1 MGENDEMSTE
11 RATETDEQIVDAFAA
26 HLDLERGRSEH
37 TVRAYRREAAA
48 LLAHL
53 REVERI
59 APADLDVTA
68 LRSWLGARAET
79 GAGASTLARS
89 AAAAR
94 TFTTWL
100 AATGRTPH
108 DVGGRLR
115 APRRGR
121 HLPTVLT
128 DEQAGALLD
137 GIVTEPAPRRSDTPA
152 PGADADSEDAAP
164 ARGDTPT
171 PGSTSK
177 QGGATM
183 PASAATQGGTATRDG
198 AVTRDGT
205 ATEGD
210 TAGEGTSAGGAPA
223 EEPSEVDPVQR
234 AVQLR
239 DAAVLEL
246 LYSSGLRVSELV
258 ALDLGGIDMAQGTV
272 RVRGKGDKERIVPV
286 GVPALEALRRW
297 ETEGRPVL
305 AGATAAG
312 RGRAQAPGNGRA
324 GTSAA
329 RRAKAPGRA
338 LFLGVRGGRLGDR
351 AVRTLV
357 DRYAA
362 RAGIARHV
370 TPHTLRHSAATHLV
384 EGGADLRSVQD
395 FLGHSSL
402 ATTQI
407 YTHVSAE
414 RLRSTVEQAHP
425 RA

>member
-1 MGENDEMSTE
+1 MGENDGMSTE

-100 AATGRTPH
+100 AATGRIPH

-137 GIVTEPAPRRSDTPA
+137 GIVTEPAPRRSDVPA
-152 PGADADSEDAAP
+152 PGADTDSEDAVP
-164 ARGDTPT
+164 ARGGTPT
-171 PGSTSK
+171 PGST
-177 QGGATM
+177 
-183 PASAATQGGTATRDG
+183 ATRDG
-198 AVTRDGT
+198 AATRDGT
-205 ATEGD
+205 ATEGE
-210 TAGEGTSAGGAPA
+210 TAAEDATADGAPA

-312 RGRAQAPGNGRA
+312 RGTAQAPGNGRA

>member
-1 MGENDEMSTE
+1 MAGMSTG
-11 RATETDEQIVDAFAA
+11 AGTEHEDGIVDAFAA
-26 HLDLERGRSEH
+26 HLRLERGRSEH
-37 TVRAYRREAAA
+37 TVRAYRREAGS
-48 LLAHL
+48 LLRHL

-59 APADLDVTA
+59 VPAELDVTA
-68 LRSWLGARAET
+68 LRSWLSARAET
-79 GAGASTLARS
+79 GASASTLARS

-100 AATGRTPH
+100 AATGRIPH

-128 DEQAGALLD
+128 GEQAGALLD
-137 GIVTEPAPRRSDTPA
+137 GIVAEPATPRQEPA
-152 PGADADSEDAAP
+152 TGADAPPAAGEENAPEDAPAAP
-164 ARGDTPT
+164 D
-171 PGSTSK
+171 
-177 QGGATM
+177 
-183 PASAATQGGTATRDG
+183 
-198 AVTRDGT
+198 
-205 ATEGD
+205 
-210 TAGEGTSAGGAPA
+210 AP
-223 EEPSEVDPVQR
+223 PDPFER
-234 AVQLR
+234 AVALR

-258 ALDLGGIDMAQGTV
+258 ALDRGGIDPGGRTV
-272 RVRGKGDKERIVPV
+272 RVRGKGDKERVVPV
-286 GVPALEALRRW
+286 GVPALVAVEAW
-297 ETEGRPVL
+297 EAEGRPVL
-305 AGATAAG
+305 AARG
-312 RGRAQAPGNGRA
+312 RG
-324 GTSAA
+324 SSS
-329 RRAKAPGRA
+329 GRA

-362 RAGIARHV
+362 RAGISRHIS
-370 TPHTLRHSAATHLV
+370 PHTLRHSAATHLV

-414 RLRSTVEQAHP
+414 RLRSTVDQAHP

>member
-1 MGENDEMSTE
+1 MSTHPAME
-11 RATETDEQIVDAFAA
+11 QDDEIVEAFAA
-26 HLDLERGRSEH
+26 HLRLERGRSEH
-37 TVRAYRREAAA
+37 TVRAYRRETGS
-48 LLAHL
+48 LLTHL

-59 APADLDVTA
+59 APAELDVTA

-100 AATGRTPH
+100 AATGRIPH

-137 GIVTEPAPRRSDTPA
+137 GIVTEPAPRRSDAPA
-152 PGADADSEDAAP
+152 PGADTDSEDAAP
-164 ARGDTPT
+164 ARGGTPT
-171 PGSTSK
+171 PGSTST
-177 QGGATM
+177 QGGAPM
-183 PASAATQGGTATRDG
+183 PAGGATQGGTATRDG

-205 ATEGD
+205 ATAGD
-210 TAGEGTSAGGAPA
+210 TAGEGIAAGGAPA
-223 EEPSEVDPVQR
+223 EEPSAVDPVQR

-286 GVPALEALRRW
+286 GVPALEALRVW
-297 ETEGRPVL
+297 EEQGRPVL
-305 AGATAAG
+305 AD
-312 RGRAQAPGNGRA
+312 RGKGGSPQ
-324 GTSAA
+324 
-329 RRAKAPGRA
+329 RA

-362 RAGIARHV
+362 RAGIARHIS
-370 TPHTLRHSAATHLV
+370 PHTLRHSAATHLV

-414 RLRSTVEQAHP
+414 RLRSTVDQAHP

>member
-1 MGENDEMSTE
+1 MREDGAMSTE
-11 RATETDEQIVDAFAA
+11 REHADDAVLDAFAD
-26 HLDLERGRSEH
+26 HLHLERGRSEH
-37 TVRAYRREAAA
+37 TVRAYRREAAG

-53 REVERI
+53 RTVERI
-59 APADLDVTA
+59 TLPELDVTA
-68 LRSWLGARAET
+68 LRSWLSARAET
-79 GAGASTLARS
+79 GASASTLARS
-89 AAAAR
+89 AASVR

-100 AATGRTPH
+100 ASTGRIPH

-128 DEQAGALLD
+128 GDQAGELLD
-137 GIVTEPAPRRSDTPA
+137 GLDGSARDDSAAPPREITAAPRAEQDP
-152 PGADADSEDAAP
+152 
-164 ARGDTPT
+164 
-171 PGSTSK
+171 
-177 QGGATM
+177 
-183 PASAATQGGTATRDG
+183 RD
-198 AVTRDGT
+198 
-205 ATEGD
+205 
-210 TAGEGTSAGGAPA
+210 
-223 EEPSEVDPVQR
+223 R
-234 AVQLR
+234 AVLLR

-258 ALDLGGIDMAQGTV
+258 ALDRSRIDRQHGTV
-272 RVRGKGDKERIVPV
+272 RVRGKGDRERIVPV
-286 GVPALEALRRW
+286 GLPALEPRQRW

-305 AGATAAG
+305 LAAAT
-312 RGRAQAPGNGRA
+312 PG
-324 GTSAA
+324 TP
-329 RRAKAPGRA
+329 PGDA

-357 DRYAA
+357 DRHVAE
-362 RAGIARHV
+362 AGISRHV

-384 EGGADLRSVQD
+384 EGDADLRSVQD

-414 RLRSTVEQAHP
+414 RLRRTVDQAHP